1 MLWVSSLH
9 EWIKY
14 RDFCEISM
22 IFSEIL
28 TFVFFAISRFFLLK
42 MLLLVFAMN
51 TRYLSGFL
59 KTFLFSVRDFPVLL
73 PLYFLWI
80 FEGFFFCQILN
91 RFFFPWLL
99 QFLYTA
105 YKPEI
110 LRQFILSCPLWGL
123 CSEPIF
129 SDRKLAGSSDV
140 NETNSIS
147 FSEIFWLVA
156 GLRLSPFNKS
166 DLKW

>member
-80 FEGFFFCQILN
+80 FEGFFLPNTKSFLFSVTITVSLHCLQTRNFKTIHFVLSSVRSVQWAYIL
-91 RFFFPWLL
+91 W
-99 QFLYTA
+99 Q
-105 YKPEI
+105 K
-110 LRQFILSCPLWGL
+110 
-123 CSEPIF
+123 
-129 SDRKLAGSSDV
+129 
-140 NETNSIS
+140 IS
-147 FSEIFWLVA
+147 RII
-156 GLRLSPFNKS
+156 GC
-166 DLKW
+166 